1 MTITRRQFIHYC
13 YLAEQLNIENEKPM
27 SAEQIMGFSKL
38 MDEVLSHGLTLGE
51 LAAKAFGM
59 QYYFSED
66 FKFLTGLKQKFESE
80 AIFHDEFAEK
90 LIISNGVPSKAVLDS
105 LPPDAYY
112 SNHSILRL
120 LDGSFREDSVIEKLF
135 GRYQTGQIIEQAIR
149 VDDHQAITYLLEHKK
164 FKNQFVG
171 GRIERI
177 LKYVAVPPE
186 SKCYKALYPDAE
198 KDTPFNYLQKLLKVG
213 DNTSI
218 DDLSCF
224 YRPELAKAVG
234 HEYVFHMLQRSVV
247 DDIHRSIFKMMISD
261 GADWYM
267 GFKQAQLGH
276 QAYLTLKNRTIDP
289 VAEIQDVVKSM
300 SSFWNYNPKR
310 CSIGALIGGIDQEL
324 VAKGMRS
331 ASDAKK
337 IYEFTGDRFYLDF
350 CNQKQKKDYII
361 SELSL

>member
-66 FKFLTGLKQKFESE
+66 FKFLTGLKQKFENE
-80 AIFHDEFAEK
+80 AILHDEYAEK
-90 LIISNGVPSKAVLDS
+90 QIIASGMPSTVVLDS
-105 LPPDAYY
+105 LPPQAFY
-112 SNHSILRL
+112 SNNSILRL

-135 GRYQTGQIIEQAIR
+135 GRYNTARMIEQAIK

-171 GRIERI
+171 GRLERI

-213 DNTSI
+213 DNTRI